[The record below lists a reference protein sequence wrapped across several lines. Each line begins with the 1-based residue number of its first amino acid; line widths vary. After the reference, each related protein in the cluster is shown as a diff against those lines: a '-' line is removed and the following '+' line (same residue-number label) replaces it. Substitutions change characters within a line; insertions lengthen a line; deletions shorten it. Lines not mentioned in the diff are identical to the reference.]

1 MYFKPRKMHD
11 TKNPTVWKSRSKNMH
26 HFFTH
31 LQLPAVVLHEHFVG
45 EEDGLLQAHSVQRPL
60 QAV

>member
-1 MYFKPRKMHD
+1 MHD